1 MTGAKRGRG
10 LDSIDA
16 FNDINTLE
24 EYFAEVKRGNQE
36 LNEWRIRQEKDI
48 AKQQQ
53 RAVRSAVLDIL
64 EEKSRLEAA
73 GIKVNAKLEKELR
86 KQAIDEFNKKQQK
99 QALEDAKKLYKE
111 MYKIQTTW
119 DNKRRKENA
128 KANLEANVEELAT
141 WNAISSQR
149 KLSKTEREHA
159 DKLKSDINT
168 GVTKWATDKLWD
180 GFNSAMANLSN
191 SINATMETYT
201 KNQQKINTRLMGS
214 NLLYGFDK
222 YSAMGLNLTMAVGN
236 QPYFKTETLMN
247 NLAEL
252 VDAGIASN
260 LEQRAFIQ
268 TAKDGIATTFD
279 AMDSTLLR
287 LIKLQQMDTT
297 ALRLGL
303 EASMNRFLNLMTS
316 NTEYMNQTFD
326 NVSEALLEASAVMG
340 ASQSLA
346 FEYQVQKWLGTLS
359 GFGLSDS
366 TATSIAQAIGYL
378 GSGNIEA
385 LSGTNMLNLVT
396 MAASRAGLD
405 IGSILT
411 NGLNDKTT
419 NKLLESL
426 VRYMVE
432 LGSSNSNV
440 VKSELAQTFG
450 LSFADL
456 QAAKQMAP
464 SILPV
469 SLAQGNALTMY
480 AELAQDLT
488 TLVMRTPIAV
498 MMYNLWDNS
507 LYSLGQT
514 MATVP
519 ALAALWKVTDLIQQN
534 TGGISI
540 PEIGAMFNAI
550 VVAEG
555 GGTGFDFD
563 INTTVE
569 NLMKAGLV
577 GMSSLGM
584 IGGLIGGV
592 SSSLVPAS
600 MLLKLGILPTGNPI
614 LGANLGQ
621 DISSLSGLVTSV
633 SGVAGSGFAT
643 NVRANNSSSD
653 IYGSTMADVNAMQG
667 NVEQGAKDRQ
677 SEAQN
682 QLEEKHKDDEPKYY
696 DIKEGLEADMKT
708 IIAALGDIYN
718 YMQNGEFE
726 TSDYGEKNAL
736 GEWHKYGY

>member
-149 KLSKTEREHA
+149 KLSKTEKENVA
-159 DKLKSDINT
+159 KLKGDVNT
-168 GVTKWATDKLWD
+168 GIQKWATDKLWD

-268 TAKDGIATTFD
+268 TAKDGIATTFN

-488 TLVMRTPIAV
+488 TLVM
-498 MMYNLWDNS
+498 
-507 LYSLGQT
+507 
-514 MATVP
+514 
-519 ALAALWKVTDLIQQN
+519 
-534 TGGISI
+534 
-540 PEIGAMFNAI
+540 
-550 VVAEG
+550 
-555 GGTGFDFD
+555 
-563 INTTVE
+563 
-569 NLMKAGLV
+569 
-577 GMSSLGM
+577 
-584 IGGLIGGV
+584 
-592 SSSLVPAS
+592 
-600 MLLKLGILPTGNPI
+600 LL
-614 LGANLGQ
+614 
-621 DISSLSGLVTSV
+621 
-633 SGVAGSGFAT
+633 
-643 NVRANNSSSD
+643 
-653 IYGSTMADVNAMQG
+653 
-667 NVEQGAKDRQ
+667 
-677 SEAQN
+677 
-682 QLEEKHKDDEPKYY
+682 
-696 DIKEGLEADMKT
+696 
-708 IIAALGDIYN
+708 
-718 YMQNGEFE
+718 
-726 TSDYGEKNAL
+726 
-736 GEWHKYGY
+736 